1 MFKHLTLRKISLIF
15 FTILSF
21 LGLLLVV
28 DMIHLTNNVSEINH
42 AWLSYKSQHAEKA
55 RLETSLRA
63 NFGYGGMIH
72 DFKNYI
78 LRKDSEL
85 FIHLQKSMGAT
96 QSIVNQYSALSSTQA
111 EKLALE
117 DIKRTLDKYHKSIK
131 LIQNEIKKG
140 KSSAQID
147 KLVKINDQFAL
158 RGLHVLRQEI
168 VSEYDYYNQVQQKP
182 VIAAAIRS
190 ELGYGGMIH
199 NFKNYVLRQE
209 KKYFTQTSQSIDK
222 LIKLI
227 DLYYQQSPTLGE
239 QTSLEDIKAT
249 LLNYKEKLTVITN
262 KIKQGDISEKIDQ
275 HIKVSDK
282 LALRGLNTLEQDI
295 IQQIEFKSD
304 NLTDKIT
311 QIISI
316 QQIHTYIV
324 VSIILILATLLFW
337 IFNRKIIQPIKKISQ
352 FMTEMAHGNIE
363 QDVPVFEVHTELGQ
377 MSEALDVFK
386 ENERLKKIAEEK
398 LKQMAMNDALTG
410 LANRNQFEKR
420 YHDMFNMA
428 KREQNLLALLAIDL
442 DKFKPINDK
451 YGHAAGDAVLKNVA
465 NNLTLAV
472 REIDLVARLGGDEFA
487 IILYAPENIKTIEFI
502 AQRIIKLVS
511 DQVNFNGQL
520 LTVGT
525 SIGISIQEAGN
536 ENTLDEVM
544 HQADMALYQA
554 KDAGRNTYRL
564 YKTQELND

>member
-1 MFKHLTLRKISLIF
+1 
-15 FTILSF
+15 
-21 LGLLLVV
+21 
-28 DMIHLTNNVSEINH
+28 MIHLTNNVSEINH